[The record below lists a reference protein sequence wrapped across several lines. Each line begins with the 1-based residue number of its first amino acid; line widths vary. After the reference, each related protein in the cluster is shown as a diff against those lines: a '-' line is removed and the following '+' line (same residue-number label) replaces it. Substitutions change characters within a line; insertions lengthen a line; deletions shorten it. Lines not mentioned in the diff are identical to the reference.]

1 MFFKKD
7 EQEITLAPTQVPRV
21 NHGEA
26 ILQLALAGVGV
37 AQLNEFQVRKAL
49 EQKLLVKIL
58 EDWNINAS
66 EEFHAVWIG
75 HDKYVPKRVRAFLDF
90 LVEQAKIS

>member
-1 MFFKKD
+1 M
-7 EQEITLAPTQVPRV
+7 LRV

-26 ILQLALAGVGV
+26 ILQLALVGVGV
-37 AQLNEFQVRKAL
+37 AQLNEFQIQKAV

-58 EDWNINAS
+58 EDWNTNAS

-90 LVEQAKIS
+90 LVEHANIS